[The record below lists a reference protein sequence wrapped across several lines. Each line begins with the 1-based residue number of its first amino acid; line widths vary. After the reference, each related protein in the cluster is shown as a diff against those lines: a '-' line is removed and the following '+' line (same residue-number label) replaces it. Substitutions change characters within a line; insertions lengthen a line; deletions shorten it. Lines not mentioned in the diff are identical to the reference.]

1 MSGCYNKAIEH
12 SVDVVS
18 LIDWSTMSD
27 VLDGNDQRGAPEAR
41 VLRSEH
47 LAEEGDESRTNGLEV
62 K

>member
-1 MSGCYNKAIEH
+1 MSGCHNKAIEH
-12 SVDVVS
+12 SVDVMS

-27 VLDGNDQRGAPEAR
+27 FPDGDNQT
-41 VLRSEH
+41 EH